1 VAIDFDAERPEIAGF
16 LLDEPLGAG
25 GFGVVWSGRRLADG
39 VAVAVKVGRGDTAA
53 QLERFTRE
61 AEALATIGPPHA
73 PRLHDSGR
81 LPDGRPWLA
90 MERIRGRTLAS
101 HLAALSEPPPPA
113 WIEAIADAL
122 LAALAAAHAHGVVHR
137 DLKPENVVLADP
149 DGRVVLLDFGL
160 AKRLDGALA
169 PLGAEASSVPLT
181 MAGTAVGSM
190 EYMAPEQIRGDRALD
205 ARADL
210 YAFGVV
216 LFELSTLRLP
226 FTGETAALEQGHLT
240 LRPPR
245 PSLFAPVPE
254 ALEALILLCLA
265 KDPARRPQSAE
276 EIRRALRDTGQPR
289 DEGPRSSDGPRCAPG
304 TSSRKL
310 IAEGRHPVVLLVADV
325 PGAATVALGAVR
337 AHRGFLARQRGS
349 RHVAVFSGLDTED
362 PAGAALATARELVTR
377 AGGRAALHLAGVTV
391 RRRAQGAPQVY
402 GPEVERPETWLPAE
416 PWSGVAMTDALR
428 AALPSDRLPKGR
440 EEAPLPLLGRD
451 DVMEALW
458 TSAHAAFTRRA
469 PRLATLA
476 GDPGLG
482 RTRLAAEAVALVES
496 AFPEALVV
504 SLTATPAV
512 AGASGAEATVL
523 MGALSDGADDASTAA
538 PASMLAIA
546 AALKRRAKKGP
557 VAVIL
562 DDAQR
567 ADDTVLDALEY
578 ATLDGYALPL
588 WVLVT
593 AAPPFEEVRRAWGSR
608 TRHHD
613 RVALGPLSEGA
624 AMELAARLLL
634 PVEYPPAA
642 VLERLAG
649 WAAGNPACL
658 GEITRTL
665 VRAGLVRQR
674 TGGGYDVAAANLLAL
689 PPLPAWQWLAA
700 RQLEEIP
707 PELAAAVR
715 LCSVL
720 GPSFGRVEL
729 EGVQD
734 ALDRAGEAGTPLDVG
749 FALSALARRRILR
762 REEGERYSFQNGALG
777 DAIYATLDAGQ
788 RTRLHRSALEV
799 CRAEAEAE
807 ASVTPELGARLAR
820 HAAAAGELSL
830 AAEQYLRLGDLA
842 KAAHRDTEAEHHYS
856 AAIRHAEGAASAARA
871 RAFFGRG
878 RSRYR
883 VARVGEALEDF
894 AEVRRIARE
903 LGERAMVAEVLLE
916 EATALDWSRQI
927 SASIEKVEEAR
938 PLVQEIG
945 ARALQLRLAVADGR
959 SAWRKGQVAESIE
972 MLERAVTEAAAT
984 RDHEPHVIG
993 LLILSFQLASA
1004 GRLEEA
1010 AARFDEVI
1018 ALSNAEDDLPHL
1030 GAAYGNRVALWMAKN
1045 EPGGAVDDLQRAI
1058 DIARQIGNPT
1068 LERVAAYNVAM
1079 LLLWANQPAE
1089 ALPIARRARLL
1100 EERFGDRP
1108 APSCSLLLARIL
1120 LFTDE
1125 REEARALVA
1134 WVDERCPPSPSDPDV
1149 KPYIVAYHRMLKLVL
1164 DGTAGTEG
1172 TGWDEALAF
1181 SDNLTVE
1188 EVLEILYWRSRVA
1201 LAAGRQRE
1209 AEEVLALAAQ
1219 RRGDCPMWQDRFAE
1233 LKMGRSP
1240 MLL

>member
-1 VAIDFDAERPEIAGF
+1 MI
-16 LLDEPLGAG
+16 DEPLGAG
-25 GFGVVWSGRRLADG
+25 GFGVVWSGRRRADG
-39 VAVAVKVGRGDTAA
+39 AAVAIKVGRSDTAA

-61 AEALATIGPPHA
+61 AEALAAIGPPHA
-73 PRLHDSGR
+73 PRLHDAGR

-101 HLAALSEPPPPA
+101 HLGALSEPPPSA
-113 WIEAIADAL
+113 WVETIADAL
-122 LAALAAAHAHGVVHR
+122 LGALAAAHAHGVVHR
-137 DLKPENVVLADP
+137 DFKPENIVLAEP

-160 AKRLDGALA
+160 AKRIEGVGSPPSPEASA
-169 PLGAEASSVPLT
+169 PLTL
-181 MAGTAVGSM
+181 AGTAVGSM
-190 EYMAPEQIRGDRALD
+190 EYMAPEQIRGDGAID

-216 LFELSTLRLP
+216 LFEIVTLRLP

-245 PSLFAPVPE
+245 PSAFAPVPE

-276 EIRRALRDTGQPR
+276 EARRALREASQPR
-289 DEGPRSSDGPRCAPG
+289 DEGPRSSEGPRSASGAP
-304 TSSRKL
+304 SRKL

-337 AHRGFLARQRGS
+337 AHRGFLARQKGS

-402 GPEVERPETWLPAE
+402 GAEVERPETWLPAE
-416 PWSGVAMTDALR
+416 PWSGIAMTDALR
-428 AALPSDRLPKGR
+428 AALPSDRPAEGS
-440 EEAPLPLLGRD
+440 EEAQEPLVGRD
-451 DVMEALW
+451 DVVEAIR
-458 TSAHAAFTRRA
+458 TSAHAAFTRRV
-469 PRLATLA
+469 PRLVTLA

-482 RTRLAAEAVALVES
+482 RTRLAAEAAQLVRS
-496 AFPEALVV
+496 AFPGALVV
-504 SLTATPAV
+504 SLTATPAR
-512 AGASGAEATVL
+512 AGAGGAEGAIL
-523 MGALSDGADDASTAA
+523 MGALSDVADDAPAEA

-546 AALKRRAKKGP
+546 AALKSRARKGP

-567 ADDTVLDALEY
+567 ADDAVLDALEY

-613 RVALGPLSEGA
+613 RLALGPLSEGA

-634 PVEYPPAA
+634 PAEYPPAA

-674 TGGGYDVAAANLLAL
+674 TGGGHDVAAADLLAL

-700 RQLEEIP
+700 RQLEEMP
-707 PELAAAVR
+707 PELSAAVR

-720 GPSFGRVEL
+720 GPSFSRAEL

-799 CRAEAEAE
+799 CRAEAEGE
-807 ASVTPELGARLAR
+807 ASIPPELGARIAR
-820 HAAAAGELSL
+820 HAAAAGELAL

-856 AAIRHAEGAASAARA
+856 AAIRHVEGGAAEARA

-883 VARVGEALEDF
+883 VARVGEALADF
-894 AEVRRIARE
+894 AEARRIAE
-903 LGERAMVAEVLLE
+903 GLGDRAMVAEVLLE

-938 PLVQEIG
+938 PLVREIG
-945 ARALQLRLAVADGR
+945 SGALQLRLAVADGR
-959 SAWRKGQVAESIE
+959 SAWRKGQMAESIE
-972 MLERAVTEAAAT
+972 LLERAVAEAAEAH
-984 RDHEPHVIG
+984 DHEPHVIG

-1004 GRLEEA
+1004 GRLAEA

-1045 EPGGAVDDLQRAI
+1045 EPAGAVDDLQRAI
-1058 DIARQIGNPT
+1058 EIARQVGNPT

-1079 LLLWANQPAE
+1079 LLLWADRPAE

-1108 APSCSLLLARIL
+1108 VPSCSLLLARIL

-1125 REEARALVA
+1125 VEEARTLVA
-1134 WVDERCPPSPSDPDV
+1134 WVDERCPPSPTDPDV

-1164 DGTAGTEG
+1164 DGAAGADG
-1172 TGWDEALAF
+1172 AGWDEALAF

-1188 EVLEILYWRSRVA
+1188 EVLEISYWRTRGA
-1201 LAAGRQRE
+1201 LAAGRRRE
-1209 AEEVLALAAQ
+1209 AEEALALAAE
-1219 RRGDCPMWQDRFAE
+1219 RRGNCPMWRDRFTE
-1233 LKMGRSP
+1233 LESGLSP
-1240 MLL
+1240 TLIRTSAP